1 MTEHDRRRTTRS
13 MIRGTMAASI
23 ILTPLLTL
31 KTDGSSLI
39 LVPAYICLGIALAYL
54 LVADIL
60 VYAKKP
66 AAANWM
72 LITLYAVVTLL
83 ALLAWGFQSPLG
95 LVAACFTIV
104 IPGILFG
111 ARYILPVTFVTISA
125 LVLAYHF
132 EIQIATNITPWDLLT
147 YITSLCIFALVTWL
161 SRWNIERALERA
173 RTAEARVRSQ
183 KSAVTEALTKE
194 SARLRA
200 AQLQELQQLYKF
212 AVVGQLS
219 TATLHELSN
228 HLSVLN
234 MDIDD
239 LRQSL
244 KNSQAIQNA
253 KESIRRINE
262 MVRNVRQQLNSYDD
276 TKSFTATMPIRNVI
290 RDMRHKAT
298 ARGVRLIHAHHPSG
312 SNRRLIG
319 DPLAL
324 TQIISILINNA
335 IDACSSSESG
345 AITITTRASG
355 SNFTIVV
362 SDNGPGIPAEVRSHI
377 FSPVSSSKQGG
388 LGVGLYI
395 AKHLAETHFR
405 GTVLLEES
413 PRGASFRIEIP
424 LVKPALPTPEDLV
437 QPVLPLQSLQ
447 PQPSRSSR

>member
-13 MIRGTMAASI
+13 MIRGSMAASI
-23 ILTPLLTL
+23 ILAPLLTL
-31 KTDGSSLI
+31 KTDGSNITLI
-39 LVPAYICLGIALAYL
+39 PAYTSLAIALLYL
-54 LVADIL
+54 LIAEAL
-60 VYAKKP
+60 VYLKKP
-66 AAANWM
+66 VVANWM
-72 LITLYAVVTLL
+72 LITLYEIVTLL
-83 ALLAWGFQSPLG
+83 ALLAWGLHSPLG
-95 LVAACFTIV
+95 LLAACFTIV

-111 ARYILPVTFVTISA
+111 AGYILPVTFVTISA
-125 LVLAYHF
+125 LVLAYHM
-132 EIQIATNITPWDLLT
+132 EVQLSISITPWDLLT
-147 YITSLCIFALVTWL
+147 YITALCIFALVTWL

-173 RTAEARVRSQ
+173 RTAEARLRSQ

-244 KNSQAIQNA
+244 KNSRAIRNA
-253 KESIRRINE
+253 KESIQRINE

-276 TKSFTATMPIRNVI
+276 TKSFTATMPIRNVV
-290 RDMRHKAT
+290 RDMRHKAS
-298 ARGVRLIHAHHPSG
+298 ARGARLIHTHHPSA
-312 SNRRLIG
+312 SNRRLAG

-335 IDACSSSESG
+335 IDACSSRESG
-345 AITITTRASG
+345 AITILTRASE
-355 SNFTIVV
+355 SHFIIVV
-362 SDNGPGIPAEVRSHI
+362 SDNGPGIPAEVRPHI
-377 FSPVSSSKQGG
+377 FSPVTSSKQGG

-395 AKHLAETHFR
+395 AKHLTETHFG
-405 GTVLLEES
+405 GTVALEVS
-413 PRGASFRIEIP
+413 PRGAQFRIAIP
-424 LVKPALPTPEDLV
+424 LVKPSLPSSEHLV
-437 QPVLPLQSLQ
+437 QPALPLQSLQ

>member
-1 MTEHDRRRTTRS
+1 MTERDRRRTTRS
-13 MIRGTMAASI
+13 MIRGSMAASI

-31 KTDGSSLI
+31 KADDSSLI
-39 LVPAYICLGIALAYL
+39 LVPAYICLGIALFYL
-54 LVADIL
+54 LIADIL
-60 VYAKKP
+60 VCATKP
-66 AAANWM
+66 VAANWM
-72 LITLYAVVTLL
+72 LITLYAAVTLL
-83 ALLAWGFQSPLG
+83 ALLAWGLQSPLG

-132 EIQIATNITPWDLLT
+132 EIQVTSDVTPWDLLT

-161 SRWNIERALERA
+161 SRWNIERALNRA
-173 RTAEARVRSQ
+173 RTAEARVRNQ
-183 KSAVTEALTKE
+183 KLAVTEALTKE

-276 TKSFTATMPIRNVI
+276 TKSFTATMPIRNVV
-290 RDMRHKAT
+290 RDMRQKAIT
-298 ARGVRLIHAHHPSG
+298 KGVRLVHTHHPSA
-312 SNRRLIG
+312 SNRRLAG

-345 AITITTRASG
+345 SITIHTRTSG
-355 SNFTIVV
+355 PNFIIVV
-362 SDNGPGIPAEVRSHI
+362 TDNGPGIPAEVRPHI
-377 FSPVSSSKQGG
+377 FSPVTSSKQGG

-395 AKHLAETHFR
+395 AKHLAETHF
-405 GTVLLEES
+405 GGAVVLEES
-413 PRGASFRIEIP
+413 TRGAQFRIAIP
-424 LVKPALPTPEDLV
+424 LVKPSLPSSEHLV
-437 QPVLPLQSLQ
+437 QPTLPLQSLR
-447 PQPSRSSR
+447 PQSSRSSR